1 MFHSE
6 IWLIHSGY
14 CVLTVSK
21 HSTSGTSLPSRF
33 GSVLYE
39 LSSSEVRVSV
49 AAEINRLFF
58 TPGSEWYM
66 SPPVRVDIKISF
78 SCSSLSSSQTSL
90 PIIPQ
95 IWPEL
100 WAAGLMYA
108 EQNEERAKEKIY
120 KQGHDVKCLV
130 LCLSYVFFIFHI
142 HMQYKY
148 WNTLKRETHFLRFI
162 SKNNTHRK
170 IYIHLHRKQKV
181 IWCTSLWSVETF

>member
-1 MFHSE
+1 
-6 IWLIHSGY
+6 
-14 CVLTVSK
+14 
-21 HSTSGTSLPSRF
+21 
-33 GSVLYE
+33 
-39 LSSSEVRVSV
+39 
-49 AAEINRLFF
+49 
-58 TPGSEWYM
+58 M
-66 SPPVRVDIKISF
+66 SPPVRVDIKISL
-78 SCSSLSSSQTSL
+78 SYSSLSSSQTSQ

-108 EQNEERAKEKIY
+108 EQNEDRAKEKIY

-130 LCLSYVFFIFHI
+130 LCLSYVFFSFIFHI
-142 HMQYKY
+142 HIQYKY

-181 IWCTSLWSVETF
+181 IWGTSLWSVETFWITKPAIKKKIFTYKCSITLLPQKKRKNIVWLQNDIE